1 MRVWILYGLEAAR
14 GTALEGALRQWVRR
28 PDARHWTLETRAAE
42 AGLRPARTAPA
53 PQVLVA
59 ADADLP
65 APSDCDG
72 WFEEGVGLVV
82 AVRPEGLTGAAQ
94 LAARWPVCFVPAA
107 ATAEELGLAVLAAR
121 AAAVRQSVWQESIAE
136 LRQRLADRVVIE
148 RAKGVL
154 AQRLGVSEADAY
166 KRLRVLA
173 RQQRRQLRDIAAA
186 LLDAETLLLPAA
198 AAGAANPGG

>member
-1 MRVWILYGLEAAR
+1 M
-14 GTALEGALRQWVRR
+14 RR
-28 PDARHWTLETRAAE
+28 PEARHWALDARPAE
-42 AGLRPARTAPA
+42 AGLQPAQASPP

-65 APSDCDG
+65 APPACDG
-72 WFEEGVGLVV
+72 WFAEGVGLVV
-82 AVRPEGLTGAAQ
+82 AARPEGLTGAAQ
-94 LAARWPVCFVPAA
+94 LAARWPVCFVRAA

-121 AAAVRQSVWQESIAE
+121 AAAVRQSVWQDSINE

-186 LLDAETLLLPAA
+186 LLDAEALLLPAA
-198 AAGAANPGG
+198 AAVNPGG